1 MDKYQLENNKFVD
14 EQLAKLTHQ
23 HRDAALHKY
32 AQAIKDG
39 HQAMVTGGMPP
50 QMAETRSVAAANTR
64 LGDYVDA
71 RLKTLRGATQAP
83 PEIHMQDVCKS

>member
-1 MDKYQLENNKFVD
+1 VDKYQLENKKYVD
-14 EQLAKLTHQ
+14 EQLAKLPHQ

-32 AQAIKDG
+32 TKAIEDG
-39 HQAMVTGGMPP
+39 YQSMITGGMAP

-83 PEIHMQDVCKS
+83 PEIHIQDVSNG